1 MSTVPG
7 DDLYIQKPQPLTF
20 YQQLGGIGGARQMN
34 LMSTWHCAH
43 LSPPHC
49 AITQSGINFVLD
61 VLGGFLNASDYAKEM
76 YAAGR
81 WYAYGW
87 DQSPWQAWPAVK
99 SLYSAVKEKF
109 PLLSTA
115 AVLESAPNGLPC
127 LPPVLDSCEFS
138 CLCAAGTTQVTM
150 QAARPRK
157 AAGRA

>member
-1 MSTVPG
+1 MSREN
-7 DDLYIQKPQPLTF
+7 LIA
-20 YQQLGGIGGARQMN
+20 GGLQAWAAFSQSRGLVADR
-34 LMSTWHCAH
+34 
-43 LSPPHC
+43 SPPHC

-61 VLGGFLNASDYAKEM
+61 VLGGFLNASDYAAEM

-127 LPPVLDSCEFS
+127 LPPVLDS
-138 CLCAAGTTQVTM
+138 
-150 QAARPRK
+150 
-157 AAGRA
+157 

>member
-1 MSTVPG
+1 
-7 DDLYIQKPQPLTF
+7 
-20 YQQLGGIGGARQMN
+20 MN

-115 AVLESAPNGLPC
+115 AVLESAPNGLPAC
-127 LPPVLDSCEFS
+127 HLFSTHANSLACVQLGQRRLRCRLP
-138 CLCAAGTTQVTM
+138 GQ
-150 QAARPRK
+150 
-157 AAGRA
+157 GRRRALPELAERVSRVSA